1 MGNEQATGD
10 GQAGGFITSRITP
23 WLAAHRFDLAI
34 LVALAAVAGSVR
46 LTMLVD
52 IPAGLHGDEAWTGI
66 DAARILD
73 EGWIGPYV
81 ASALGQASGP
91 LYFAAPFV
99 GLFGETVFSIRLA
112 SAVLG
117 IATVLATYLAIRVM
131 FDRTVATFAAVLLA
145 VGVWH
150 LHYSRLAFPVIAWP
164 LLEMLTLLFLF
175 LGIKTGRLYHFAIAG
190 LFFGGGIYTYNAY
203 PAFVFPTALFIAWIG
218 IGLLLAPSGRVELL
232 RRYVARIAV
241 MAAITVIVALPMF
254 RYMADSNNAYFHH
267 QETISVFEQDE
278 WGRAGFAGR
287 IDILRVNAWEFYEA
301 AFWSGQADDAD
312 GAGHQ
317 AMVDRV
323 TLVFLIVGALILLA
337 RWRRPASVAV
347 LLMVLMLP
355 AGTIVTT
362 QGLFRQ
368 TLGVV
373 PFLAVLAAIPLAL
386 WWERSARFAPNLRY
400 LSYVAIA
407 GVVGLIA
414 VLNLSFY
421 FREFPDTPVARSTFS
436 PELAEASGFMSELPE
451 DQLIYFYSDRW
462 RFDYETVRYL
472 TSDRP
477 GEDRSRRFGRT
488 AGLEPDRT
496 RDIAYVFMDPYRGL
510 IDEVEAL
517 YPGGDRLDA
526 GTNYEAYLLPKSEDP
541 GLSPVPLSTPTPEG
555 PGAGGRQRDAIRT
568 QDLEAIRVVME
579 TYQEEEGSYPD
590 TDDGVQTLCV
600 FQELDVGCA
609 LLDVAPLPEDPLGDA
624 RANGYFYTSDGERY
638 VVYAQRESET
648 FPACEEHP
656 EFLQHFESLLC
667 VQGP

>member
-46 LTMLVD
+46 LTLLVE

-81 ASALGQASGP
+81 TSALGQASGP

-117 IATVLATYLAIRVM
+117 IATVLVTYLAVRVM

-254 RYMADSNNAYFHH
+254 RYMADSSNSYFNH

-278 WGRAGFAGR
+278 WGRAGFADR
-287 IDILRVNAWEFYEA
+287 VDILRGNAWEFYEA
-301 AFWSGQADDAD
+301 AFWSGQADGAD

-368 TLGVV
+368 TLGMV

-400 LSYVAIA
+400 LSYGTIA

-414 VLNLSFY
+414 FLNLSFY
-421 FREFPDTPVARSTFS
+421 FGEFPDTLVARSTFT
-436 PELAEASGFMSELPE
+436 PALAETSGLMSELPE

-462 RFDYETVRYL
+462 SFDYETVRYL

-477 GEDRSRRFGRT
+477 GEDRSRVFSDT
-488 AGLEPDRT
+488 TGLEPDLT
-496 RDIAYVFMDPYRGL
+496 QNIAYVFMDPYLDR
-510 IDEVEAL
+510 IDEVAAL
-517 YPGGDRLDA
+517 YPGGTRVDGDSI
-526 GTNYEAYLLPKSEDP
+526 YQAYLLPRSQEP
-541 GLSPVPLSTPTPEG
+541 GPTPTPEL
-555 PGAGGRQRDAIRT
+555 PRAARRQRDAIRT
-568 QDLEAIRVVME
+568 QDLEAIGLVIDAYHE
-579 TYQEEEGSYPD
+579 AEGSYPD

-600 FQELDVGCA
+600 LQELDVGCA
-609 LLDVAPLPEDPLGDA
+609 LLDEAPLPEDPLGDA
-624 RANGYFYTSDGERY
+624 AANGYFYTSDGESY
-638 VVYAQRESET
+638 VVYAQRESEM

-656 EFLQHFESLLC
+656 EFLQHFGSLLC
-667 VQGP
+667 VQVP

>member
-1 MGNEQATGD
+1 MGNEQATGE
-10 GQAGGFITSRITP
+10 GQAGGFIISRVTP
-23 WLAAHRFDLAI
+23 WFAAHRLDLAI

-52 IPAGLHGDEAWTGI
+52 IPAGLNGDEAWTGI

-81 ASALGQASGP
+81 TSALGQASGP
-91 LYFAAPFV
+91 LYFVAPFV

-112 SAVLG
+112 SAVVG
-117 IATVLATYLAIRVM
+117 IATVLVTYLAVRVM

-175 LGIKTGRLYHFAIAG
+175 LGIKTGKLYHFAIAG
-190 LFFGGGIYTYNAY
+190 LFFGAGIYTYNAY
-203 PAFVFPTALFIAWIG
+203 AIFVFPTAFFIAWIAL
-218 IGLLLAPSGRVELL
+218 GLLFAPSGRFELL

-241 MAAITVIVALPMF
+241 MAAITLIVALPMF
-254 RYMADSNNAYFHH
+254 RYMADSNNAYFNH
-267 QETISVFEQDE
+267 QDTVSVFKQDD
-278 WGRAGFAGR
+278 WARAGFAGR
-287 IDILRVNAWEFYEA
+287 VDILRGNAWEFYEA
-301 AFWSGQADDAD
+301 AFWSGQADGAD
-312 GAGHQ
+312 GAGHE

-323 TLVFLIVGALILLA
+323 TLVLLIGGALILLA

-355 AGTIVTT
+355 AATIVTT

-386 WWERSARFAPNLRY
+386 WWERSARLEPNFRY
-400 LSYVAIA
+400 LSYGTIV
-407 GVVGLIA
+407 GVVVLIA
-414 VLNLSFY
+414 FLNLSFY
-421 FREFPDTPVARSTFS
+421 FGEFPDTPVARSTFS

-462 RFDYETVRYL
+462 SFDYETVRYL

-477 GEDRSRRFGRT
+477 GEDRSTRFGQT
-488 AGLEPDRT
+488 TGLEPDRT
-496 RDIAYVFMDPYRGL
+496 RDIAYVFMNPYRGL
-510 IDEVEAL
+510 IDELEAL
-517 YPGGDRLDA
+517 YPGGDRLDG
-526 GTNYEAYLLPKSEDP
+526 GTNYQAYLLPKSEEAGD
-541 GLSPVPLSTPTPEG
+541 SPVPLSTPTPEG
-555 PGAGGRQRDAIRT
+555 PRAGAGQRDAIRT

-579 TYQEEEGSYPD
+579 TYQEQEGSYPY
-590 TDDGVQTLCV
+590 TGDGVQTLCV

-624 RANGYFYTSDGERY
+624 GANGYFYTSDGERY
-638 VVYAQRESET
+638 VVYAQRESEI
-648 FPACEEHP
+648 FPACEDDP
-656 EFLQHFESLLC
+656 EFLRHFESLLC
-667 VQGP
+667 VRGP